1 MATPVPM
8 ITASSRWLFL
18 GPADAGEKAKGIN
31 SAAVRNM
38 FNVFFMICLLT
49 LNGFEQKYHFF
60 VLLYVIDTIKKNLFK
75 KNLKNG
81 ILIAYLCE
89 KKL

>member
-8 ITASSRWLFL
+8 ITVSSRCLFL

-31 SAAVRNM
+31 SVAMRNM

-49 LNGFEQKYHFF
+49 INGSEQKHHFF

-75 KNLKNG
+75 KK
-81 ILIAYLCE
+81 
-89 KKL
+89 